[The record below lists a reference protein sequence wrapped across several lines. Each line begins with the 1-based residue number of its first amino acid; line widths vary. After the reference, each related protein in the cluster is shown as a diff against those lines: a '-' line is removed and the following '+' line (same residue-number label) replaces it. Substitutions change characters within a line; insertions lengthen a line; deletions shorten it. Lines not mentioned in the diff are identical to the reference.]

1 MTADGGMNPEMHWD
15 EARLALGRVA
25 TLFKQEAESG
35 TEIPPDE
42 LQAQLQAL
50 DNYELIP
57 ESVRETIEDLN
68 YDERGLVTGVFTTLA
83 ENHFYLENNLGIMA
97 FY

>member
-1 MTADGGMNPEMHWD
+1 VTADDGMNPEVPWD

-25 TLFKQEAESG
+25 ELFRQEEAG
-35 TEIPPDE
+35 GDE
-42 LQAQLQAL
+42 VTRDLLEEV

-57 ESVRETIEDLN
+57 YPVRQAIEDLN
-68 YDERGLVTGVFTTLA
+68 RDERGLVTRTFTTLG
-83 ENHFYLENNLGIMA
+83 ESHFYLENNLGITG